1 MTMERYEARRWKLTT
16 IDNTSAEDDKGKCIS
31 YFCPSTPDYETF
43 PNDWV
48 KGYKE
53 GSPKADVNVT
63 GNVKKIPEI
72 YYDKVVDLNLV
83 MSKIQD
89 YTFTKK
95 KTKGVHGRTVRQ
107 TLRKDCEAMKPWDV
121 YTLSSLMQYARQ
133 CHAEG
138 HGKALL
144 SWKECKF
151 LGL

>member
-1 MTMERYEARRWKLTT
+1 MQRYEERRWKLTT
-16 IDNTSAEDDKGKCIS
+16 IDNTSAEDDKGNCIS
-31 YFCPSTPDYETF
+31 YFCPTTPDYETF
-43 PNDWV
+43 PEDWV

-53 GSPKADVNVT
+53 GSPKVEVT
-63 GNVKKIPEI
+63 GKEKLPHEI

-95 KTKGVHGRTVRQ
+95 KTKDAYGRMVRQ

-133 CHAEG
+133 GYAEG
-138 HGKALL
+138 SKSLIL
-144 SWKECKF
+144 SWNECKF
-151 LGL
+151 LGI